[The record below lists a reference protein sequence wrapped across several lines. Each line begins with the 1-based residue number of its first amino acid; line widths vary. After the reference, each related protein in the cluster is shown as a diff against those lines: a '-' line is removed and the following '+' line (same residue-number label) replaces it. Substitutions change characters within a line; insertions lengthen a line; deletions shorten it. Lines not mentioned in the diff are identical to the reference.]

1 MRVIGL
7 TGGIGSG
14 KSWVAE
20 VIREEMHWEVIYT
33 DDVAREQM
41 KKGGASYFA
50 VVKEFGEEILST
62 DGEIDRGKLAKIVF
76 EDKTR
81 LMKLNSLTHPL
92 VRTYVLN
99 EIARFRKENKE
110 AVLIETAL
118 LIEAGYQEFCDE
130 VWYVHAPESE
140 RRERLKKSRGYS
152 DEKVDTLFVKQR
164 NEKEFFDIA
173 TKVIENPD
181 ETTPADII
189 GQIIGR

>member
-20 VIREEMHWEVIYT
+20 AISKALSWEVIYT

-41 KKGGASYFA
+41 KKGGESYFA
-50 VVKEFGEEILST
+50 VVKEFGDGILDKS
-62 DGEIDRGKLAKIVF
+62 GEIDRSRLSKIVF
-76 EDKTR
+76 EDKTK
-81 LMKLNSLTHPL
+81 LEKLNSLTHPL

-99 EIARFRKENKE
+99 QIAKFREEKKE

-130 VWYVHAPESE
+130 VWYVHAPETQ
-140 RRERLKKSRGYS
+140 RRERLKASRGYS
-152 DEKVDTLFVKQR
+152 DEKVDSLYLKQR
-164 NEKEFFDIA
+164 KEEEFLQIA

-181 ETTPADII
+181 GSTVEAILS
-189 GQIIGR
+189 QIR

>member
-20 VIREEMHWEVIYT
+20 AISKALSWEVIYT

-41 KKGGASYFA
+41 KKGGESYFA
-50 VVKEFGEEILST
+50 VVKEFGDGILDKS
-62 DGEIDRGKLAKIVF
+62 GEIDRSRLSKIVF
-76 EDKTR
+76 EDKTK
-81 LMKLNSLTHPL
+81 LEKLNSLTHPL

-99 EIARFRKENKE
+99 QIAKFREEKKE

-130 VWYVHAPESE
+130 VWYVHAPETQ
-140 RRERLKKSRGYS
+140 RRERLKASRGYS
-152 DEKVDTLFVKQR
+152 DEKVDSLFLKQR
-164 NEKEFFDIA
+164 KEEEFFQIA

-181 ETTPADII
+181 GSTVEAILS
-189 GQIIGR
+189 QIR

>member
-20 VIREEMHWEVIYT
+20 AISKALSWEVIYT

-41 KKGGASYFA
+41 KKGGESYFA
-50 VVKEFGEEILST
+50 VVKEFGDGILDKS
-62 DGEIDRGKLAKIVF
+62 GEIDRSRLSKIVF
-76 EDKTR
+76 EDKTK
-81 LMKLNSLTHPL
+81 LEKLNSLTHPL

-99 EIARFRKENKE
+99 QIAKFREEKKE

-130 VWYVHAPESE
+130 VWYVHAPETQ
-140 RRERLKKSRGYS
+140 RRERLKASRGYS
-152 DEKVDTLFVKQR
+152 DEKVDSLFLKQR
-164 NEKEFFDIA
+164 KEEEFLQIA

-181 ETTPADII
+181 GSTVEAILS
-189 GQIIGR
+189 QIR